1 MLTSSKDYSN
11 GSLKYGLQLLECTW
25 IIHPQHQLP
34 IDGTNTTMLLLLAY
48 EVTLINFLQGLLESL
63 LIHLQLFTRL
73 SNTLV
78 FYFCHLQYRSLGG
91 SVGEGQLMRC
101 QRCQKHL
108 LRLKLKLMRV
118 HSSRCMAQH
127 SAGLHRHCV

>member
-34 IDGTNTTMLLLLAY
+34 IDGTNTTMILLLTY

-101 QRCQKHL
+101 QKHL
-108 LRLKLKLMRV
+108 LKVKHVTTQTDASSLFEV
-118 HSSRCMAQH
+118 HGTTFCWFA
-127 SAGLHRHCV
+127 